1 MTVKKIP
8 LKENAAIR
16 DFLTNRHSFIKPNQA
31 ITLK

>member
-16 DFLTNRHSFIKPNQA
+16 VFLTNSHNFMAKRQKV
-31 ITLK
+31 L